1 MPLHEPLL
9 PAGFGF
15 AGSACGIKA
24 NGRPDLALVFSEVPA
39 VAAGVFTQNR
49 FAAAPVQ
56 FDRQVLALN
65 PTGIHAILINSG
77 NANAVTGA
85 AGLAAARRSAEALEA
100 TFGLPPWSTLVMST
114 GVIGQPL
121 PVERIEA
128 ALPAL
133 YRAMRADADG
143 FRAAAEAIM
152 TTDTRPKMAWAQGL
166 VAGVPVTVAG
176 MAKGAGMI
184 HPRMATM
191 LAAIVTDAEVT
202 APVLQQALNRAVACS
217 FNRISVDGDTS
228 TNDTVLVLA
237 NGLANNPLL
246 DAASGP
252 AFEAF
257 LALLTEVCIALAQ
270 AIVRDGEGATKFVT
284 VRVTGTATDEEAH
297 RVANAIAVSPLVKTA
312 IYGGDANWGRILM
325 AAGNSGVAFDLE
337 AVDLWIGGGA
347 SPQAMLPPLQLVA
360 AGAPLP
366 FAESESS
373 RRFAEPELLIDLR
386 VGAGPG
392 QATVWTCDLSHE
404 YVTINGSYRT

>member
-1 MPLHEPLL
+1 MMTDEPLL
-9 PAGFGF
+9 PLGF
-15 AGSACGIKA
+15 AFAGLACGIKA

-39 VAAGVFTQNR
+39 AAAGVFTQNR

-56 FDRQVLALN
+56 FDRQVLSLN

-121 PVERIEA
+121 PVDRIEA

-133 YRAMRADADG
+133 YRALRADG
-143 FRAAAEAIM
+143 EGLRAAAEAIM
-152 TTDTRPKMAWAQGL
+152 TTDTRPKMAWAQGR
-166 VAGVPVTVAG
+166 VADAVVRVAG

-202 APVLQQALNRAVACS
+202 AAALQQALNRAVAHS

-237 NGLANNPLL
+237 NGLAGHPLL
-246 DAASGP
+246 DETSG
-252 AFEAF
+252 ADFEAF
-257 LALLTEVCIALAQ
+257 VALLTEVCIRLAQ

-284 VRVTGTATDEEAH
+284 IRVTGLSTDEEAH

-325 AAGNSGVAFDLE
+325 AAGNSGVAFAPE
-337 AVDLWIGGGA
+337 AAELWISGGA
-347 SPQAMLPPLQLVA
+347 DPQTMLPPLQLVA

-366 FAESESS
+366 FAESESAH
-373 RRFAEPELLIDLR
+373 RFAQPELLIDLR
-386 VGAGPG
+386 LGAGPG
-392 QATVWTCDLSHE
+392 QAIVWTCDLSHA